1 MRPLEQILI
10 ESLAHWN
17 GEHVSE
23 PVLAA
28 VRELAADGRFDE
40 ITLLLNGYA
49 ERYGPEPLV
58 YSVNHLPGV
67 LLHNYVYGN
76 TEAAAAIVDEYWL
89 TDGAG
94 AAIKDAA
101 LKDGQLAAV
110 VLKIIRDLNAMA
122 ALIP

>member
-1 MRPLEQILI
+1 MRSLEQILT
-10 ESLAHWN
+10 ESLTNWD
-17 GEHVSE
+17 EKHVSE

-28 VRELAADGRFDE
+28 VRELAADGRFEE
-40 ITLLLNGYA
+40 ITLLLNGFA
-49 ERYGPEPLV
+49 DRYGRQALV

-67 LLHNYVYGN
+67 LLHEYVYGK

-101 LKDGQLAAV
+101 LKDGRLAAV
-110 VLKIIRDLNAMA
+110 VLKIICDLNAMA
-122 ALIP
+122 ALIR